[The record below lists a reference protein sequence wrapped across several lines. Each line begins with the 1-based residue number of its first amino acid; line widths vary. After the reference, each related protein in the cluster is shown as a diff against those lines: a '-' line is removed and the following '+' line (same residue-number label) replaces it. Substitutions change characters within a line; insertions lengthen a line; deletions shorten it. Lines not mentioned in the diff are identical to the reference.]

1 MRYLFVFLCVC
12 ALVAALPQSA
22 SAQDAEEGAAA
33 ESNLEE
39 PAPPSEPAPEEPALQ
54 LKLDYAGVEVVPGP
68 ALLTVD
74 GYTLEEM
81 NVRVKRARIGFLV
94 STGVYGAGAVL
105 LIVAAAAGLAT
116 WEPLGGPPTSGGRY
130 TTNDRALIAGA
141 VLASSGLVGMI
152 TAGGILGHR
161 KRQRRELVWNAS
173 DSTAPPSPDDEA
185 PTRTEPSRMR
195 GPSYRPH

>member
-1 MRYLFVFLCVC
+1 MRYLFGFLCVC
-12 ALVAALPQSA
+12 ALVGNLPLSA
-22 SAQDAEEGAAA
+22 SAQAGEEGAAA

-94 STGVYGAGAVL
+94 SSGVCGAGAVL
-105 LIVAAAAGLAT
+105 LMGAAAAALE
-116 WEPLGGPPTSGGRY
+116 EPVGGPTSGGRY
-130 TTNDRALIAGA
+130 TTNDRAAIAGA
-141 VLASSGLVGMI
+141 VVASSALVGMSI
-152 TAGGILGHR
+152 AGGIWGHR
-161 KRQRRELVWNAS
+161 GRQRRELVWNAS

>member
-1 MRYLFVFLCVC
+1 
-12 ALVAALPQSA
+12 
-22 SAQDAEEGAAA
+22 
-33 ESNLEE
+33 
-39 PAPPSEPAPEEPALQ
+39 LQ
-54 LKLDYAGVEVVPGP
+54 LKLDDTGVGVVPSLWRTP
-68 ALLTVD
+68 D

-81 NVRVKRARIGFLV
+81 ELRVKRARIGYGVSAGVLGVGVLTMLV
-94 STGVYGAGAVL
+94 AGVVGV
-105 LIVAAAAGLAT
+105 AT
-116 WEPLGGPPTSGGRY
+116 WEPLSGPPTSGGRY